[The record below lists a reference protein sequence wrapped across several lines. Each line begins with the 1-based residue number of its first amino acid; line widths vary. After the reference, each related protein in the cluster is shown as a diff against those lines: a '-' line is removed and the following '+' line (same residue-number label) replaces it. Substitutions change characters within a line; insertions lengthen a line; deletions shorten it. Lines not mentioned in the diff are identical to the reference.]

1 MPRPVKTAPLNKSI
15 QVEPE
20 AEVEPATAE
29 ESVEETAEE
38 PVEAVADETATEP
51 EPDEAVA
58 DETDESAVDEPDAEQ
73 EPEPSDGADEKA
85 GQEPDEAGAGKA
97 AEAAASV
104 PRWGRVR
111 NITAGVLVGLVSLA
125 VVVGLGILFAV
136 DLLPAKYLAPAVVA
150 DLALAGVTG
159 VLLLRSKK
167 TMRRVRFAVAVALSV
182 VMVAANGFVAKI
194 GSDYISFT
202 TNIQAGPTDTVQY
215 DIVVPV
221 AASDDPKA
229 LAGQPLGETA
239 SDPNQDAIDEQL
251 GNLIGG
257 VTPVFEPDWS
267 STISALVAGDVPA
280 IVIDDGFLEIYSEIE
295 PADYAGLKIVA
306 QFVVPGKS
314 SVRPD
319 ATFTPP
325 PVVVPPGA
333 DLPFI
338 VYLSGIDTK
347 GDISKR
353 SRSDMN
359 QLMVVNPQTGKVL
372 LVNTPRD
379 YYVRLAGTTGLKDK
393 LTHAG
398 IYGIDTSVGTMAN
411 LYGIDINYW
420 VRVNFTSVT
429 EIVDAVG
436 GVDVYSDIAFTTSSG
451 RFPIV
456 QGMNHLDGAQAL
468 AFARER
474 YHVSGGDNTRGKNQ
488 QLVIEAILQ
497 KVTQPSVLVNYTSI
511 LNAVQGAIQ
520 TSMPEDAISAQVKL
534 QLKNNTAWS
543 VETYSVTGSD
553 SYEYTYSAS
562 KQKLYVMIPNQ
573 ASIDTAKQKIAAI
586 LAGQ

>member
-1 MPRPVKTAPLNKSI
+1 METVPPDESAPL
-15 QVEPE
+15 EPDE
-20 AEVEPATAE
+20 EIVPAPAE
-29 ESVEETAEE
+29 ESVGETVEE

-51 EPDEAVA
+51 GPDEAVA
-58 DETDESAVDEPDAEQ
+58 DGTDEKSQPAPGDEAADA
-73 EPEPSDGADEKA
+73 GAEKA
-85 GQEPDEAGAGKA
+85 AD
-97 AEAAASV
+97 AAAPAS
-104 PRWGRVR
+104 RWGRAR
-111 NITAGVLVGLVSLA
+111 NITVGVLVGLVGLA
-125 VVVGLGILFAV
+125 VVVGLGVLFAI
-136 DLLPAKYLAPAVVA
+136 DLLPAKYLVPAVVA
-150 DLALAGVTG
+150 DLALAGITG
-159 VLLLRSKK
+159 VLLLWSKK
-167 TMRRVRFAVAVALSV
+167 TMRRARFTVAVVLSV
-182 VMVAANGFVAKI
+182 VTIAANCAVAKV
-194 GSDYISFT
+194 GSDYLSFA

-229 LAGQPLGETA
+229 LAGQLLGETA
-239 SDPNQDAIDEQL
+239 DDPNQDAIDEQL
-251 GNLIGG
+251 GNLIGD
-257 VTPVFEPDWS
+257 VTPVFEADWS
-267 STISALVAGDVPA
+267 STVSALLAGDVSA
-280 IVIDDGFLEIYSEIE
+280 IVIDDGFLYIYSEIE
-295 PADYAGLKIVA
+295 PTDYAGLKIVA
-306 QFVVPGKS
+306 TFVVPGKS
-314 SVRPD
+314 LVRPD

-325 PVVVPPGA
+325 PVIVPPGA
-333 DLPFI
+333 DSPFI

-347 GDISKR
+347 GDISTR

-379 YYVRLAGTTGLKDK
+379 YYVQLAGTTGLKDK

-436 GVDVYSDIAFTTSSG
+436 GVDVYSDTAFTTSSG
-451 RFPIV
+451 HFRIV
-456 QGMNHLDGAQAL
+456 KGMNHLDGAQAL
-468 AFARER
+468 AFSRER

-488 QLVIEAILQ
+488 QLVIAAILQ

-520 TSMPEDAISAQVKL
+520 TSMPENAISDQVKL
-534 QLKNNTAWS
+534 QLQNNTAWS

-553 SYEYTYSAS
+553 ASEYTYSAS
-562 KQKLYVMIPNQ
+562 HQKLYVMIPNQ